1 MIAPCH
7 VWKEQRNSKIR
18 VFLWKN
24 WLILSVVLNG
34 DPNEKEKS
42 TQEKSDHAEQW
53 KSTERPDLTVLSEV
67 EELSVIPSTL

>member
-1 MIAPCH
+1 M
-7 VWKEQRNSKIR
+7 
-18 VFLWKN
+18 
-24 WLILSVVLNG
+24 VLNG